1 MPAVGFAIVVTVIG
15 RKYLLPYFLAGYFLV
30 QYAHLSPLPLVIF
43 GLIISYLH
51 LLFTREE

>member
-1 MPAVGFAIVVTVIG
+1 MPAVGFAIVATVIG

-30 QYAHLSPLPLVIF
+30 QYAHLSPMPLVIF